1 MELVQQIL
9 ANIQTPWA
17 IGIGSI
23 LAALFPVK
31 VVTPPGVP
39 DKTTPFI
46 WSILKRFLPFA
57 SSDSSGGIGGR
68 EFETCHDAV
77 KYLAEQADKAQAIE
91 LRDQTLDLLRP
102 YAALQFPKSST
113 SKPAHDE

>member
-1 MELVQQIL
+1 MELLQQIL

-31 VVTPPGVP
+31 VATPPGVP

-46 WSILKRFLPFA
+46 WSILKRFLPFGA
-57 SSDSSGGIGGR
+57 AESGGGAAGR

-77 KYLAEQADKAQAIE
+77 KYLAEQADKAKAIE
-91 LRDQTLDLLRP
+91 LRDKTLDLLRP
-102 YAALQFPKSST
+102 YAALQFPT
-113 SKPAHDE
+113 SGTTTGSE

>member
-1 MELVQQIL
+1 MELLQQIL

-31 VVTPPGVP
+31 VATPPGVP

-46 WSILKRFLPFA
+46 WSILQRFLPF
-57 SSDSSGGIGGR
+57 SSADGGDDRSDR
-68 EFETCHDAV
+68 EFETCHDAI
-77 KYLAEQADKAQAIE
+77 KYLAEQADKAKSIE
-91 LRDQTLDLLRP
+91 LRDKTLDLLRP
-102 YAALQFPKSST
+102 YAALQFPGT
-113 SKPAHDE
+113 TTGGE